1 MTDERL
7 SNLGVLSVE
16 SRRARAI
23 NLDDFVDV
31 FAKKHSNRR
40 IKLF

>member
-7 SNLGVLSVE
+7 GDLGTLGVE

-23 NLDDFVDV
+23 NLNDFVDV
-31 FAKKHSNRR
+31 FGKKTPTG
-40 IKLF
+40 K